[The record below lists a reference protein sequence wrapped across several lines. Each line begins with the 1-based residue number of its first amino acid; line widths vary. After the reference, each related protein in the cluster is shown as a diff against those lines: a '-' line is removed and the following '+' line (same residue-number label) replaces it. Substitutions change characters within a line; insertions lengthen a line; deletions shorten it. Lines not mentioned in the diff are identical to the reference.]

1 MRIVWSPLARSDL
14 RHVEDYIGRHDPRA
28 ARKIA
33 RKIKQATRSLTDYP
47 ASGRPGRWPNTRELV
62 VPGTPFILPYC
73 VKDDELWII
82 AVMHA
87 ARNWP
92 E

>member
-1 MRIVWSPLARSDL
+1 VTKRLA
-14 RHVEDYIGRHDPRA
+14 
-28 ARKIA
+28 
-33 RKIKQATRSLTDYP
+33 DYP

-62 VPGTPFILPYC
+62 VPGTPFMLPYC

-87 ARNWP
+87 ARKWP